1 MLAGRAGRGFSL
13 CRGME
18 AGTFGDIEGIHD
30 TLGEGEAVHRGYL
43 SPGHKHL
50 WERQTLTK

>member
-1 MLAGRAGRGFSL
+1 
-13 CRGME
+13 ME